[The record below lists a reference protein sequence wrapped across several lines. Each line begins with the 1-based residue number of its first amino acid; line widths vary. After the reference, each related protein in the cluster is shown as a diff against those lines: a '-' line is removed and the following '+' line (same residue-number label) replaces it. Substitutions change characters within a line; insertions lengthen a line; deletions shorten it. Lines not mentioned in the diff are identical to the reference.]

1 MPGNQFRYGEL
12 TGISGIFFIDA
23 TY

>member
-1 MPGNQFRYGEL
+1 MPGNQFSYGEL